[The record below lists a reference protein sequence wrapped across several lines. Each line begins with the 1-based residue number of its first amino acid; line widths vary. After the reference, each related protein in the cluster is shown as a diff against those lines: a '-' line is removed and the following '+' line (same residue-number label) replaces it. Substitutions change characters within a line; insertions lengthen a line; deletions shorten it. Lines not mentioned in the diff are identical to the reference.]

1 MKKQEMP
8 IPVKL
13 ISIIVIVMLIAIG
26 IFNSCYSVKT
36 GEVAVVSTFGKITRI
51 DTEGLNFKLPII
63 QTKTLMETREKPY
76 IFGKT
81 DEMDTT
87 MEVSTKD
94 MQSIKIELT
103 VQASISD
110 PEKLYKAFNNKHE
123 ERFIRPRA
131 KEVVQA
137 TIAQY
142 TIEEFVSKRA
152 EISQII
158 NTDIADDFSPYG
170 MSVNN
175 VSIINHDFSDEYEKA
190 IEQKKVAE
198 QAVERAKAEQQKILI
213 EYENKVKVAELE
225 LKEREIRAKANAIES
240 QTLTPQLL
248 KKMAIEKWDGHLP
261 KVQGETNSFIKIDE

>member
-1 MKKQEMP
+1 MT
-8 IPVKL
+8 IRAFL
-13 ISIIVIVMLIAIG
+13 
-26 IFNSCYSVKT
+26 
-36 GEVAVVSTFGKITRI
+36 
-51 DTEGLNFKLPII
+51 
-63 QTKTLMETREKPY
+63 
-76 IFGKT
+76 
-81 DEMDTT
+81 
-87 MEVSTKD
+87 
-94 MQSIKIELT
+94 
-103 VQASISD
+103 
-110 PEKLYKAFNNKHE
+110 LYF
-123 ERFIRPRA
+123 
-131 KEVVQA
+131 
-137 TIAQY
+137 
-142 TIEEFVSKRA
+142 
-152 EISQII
+152 
-158 NTDIADDFSPYG
+158 ADDFSLYG

>member
-1 MKKQEMP
+1 MITKNKALN
-8 IPVKL
+8 IL
-13 ISIIVIVMLIAIG
+13 IG
-26 IFNSCYSVKT
+26 IVVLIFVGGFVTSCYSVKT
-36 GEVAVVSTFGKITRI
+36 GEVAIISTFGKITRI
-51 DTEGLNFKLPII
+51 DTEGLNFKIPFI
-63 QTKTLMETREKPY
+63 QSKVFMEVREKTY

-81 DEMDTT
+81 EEMNTT

-103 VQASISD
+103 VQSSISD

-123 ERFIRPRA
+123 QRFIRPRA

-158 NTDIADDFSPYG
+158 NTDIADDFAEYG
-170 MSVNN
+170 MVVNN
-175 VSIINHDFSDEYEKA
+175 VSIINHDFSDEYERA

-198 QAVERAKAEQQKILI
+198 QAVERAKAEQQKVLI

-261 KVQGETNSFIKIDE
+261 KVQGETNSFVKID

>member
-1 MKKQEMP
+1 ML
-8 IPVKL
+8 KL
-13 ISIIVIVMLIAIG
+13 NKIFVGIVGFFIVVLAFG
-26 IFNSCYSVKT
+26 FVTSCYTVNT
-36 GEVAVVSTFGKITRI
+36 GEVAIVSTFGKVTRI
-51 DTEGLNFKLPII
+51 DTEGLNFKIPFA
-63 QTKTLMETREKPY
+63 QSKVFMETREKTY

-110 PEKLYKAFNNKHE
+110 PEKLYKAFRNAHE
-123 ERFIRPRA
+123 RRFIRPRA

-137 TIAQY
+137 TIAKY

-158 NTDIADDFSPYG
+158 NNDIADDFAEYG
-170 MSVNN
+170 LIVNN
-175 VSIINHDFSDEYEKA
+175 VSIINHDFSDEYERA

-198 QAVERAKAEQQKILI
+198 QAVQRAKSEQEKILI
-213 EYENKVKVAELE
+213 EFGNKVKIAEFE

-240 QTLTPQLL
+240 QSLTPQLL
-248 KKMAIEKWDGHLP
+248 QKMAIEKWDGHLP
-261 KVQGETNSFIKIDE
+261 KVQGESGNVFIPLK

>member
-1 MKKQEMP
+1 
-8 IPVKL
+8 
-13 ISIIVIVMLIAIG
+13 
-26 IFNSCYSVKT
+26 
-36 GEVAVVSTFGKITRI
+36 
-51 DTEGLNFKLPII
+51 
-63 QTKTLMETREKPY
+63 
-76 IFGKT
+76 
-81 DEMDTT
+81 
-87 MEVSTKD
+87 
-94 MQSIKIELT
+94 
-103 VQASISD
+103 
-110 PEKLYKAFNNKHE
+110 
-123 ERFIRPRA
+123 
-131 KEVVQA
+131 
-137 TIAQY
+137 
-142 TIEEFVSKRA
+142 
-152 EISQII
+152 
-158 NTDIADDFSPYG
+158 